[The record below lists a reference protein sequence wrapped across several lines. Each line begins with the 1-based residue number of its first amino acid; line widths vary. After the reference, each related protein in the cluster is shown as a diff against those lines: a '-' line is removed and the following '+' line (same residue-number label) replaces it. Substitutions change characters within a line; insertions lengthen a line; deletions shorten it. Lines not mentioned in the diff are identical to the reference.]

1 MQSNFSGNTSTF
13 FLRSIAFPPVTM
25 RPTYIMHVNDLKILK
40 KYLRSMEQQILL
52 VGFDSHLGT
61 FPIAGRW
68 GLELEHEHEHE
79 VRGGGEEGRQ
89 RQHWPRATELS

>member
-1 MQSNFSGNTSTF
+1 
-13 FLRSIAFPPVTM
+13 
-25 RPTYIMHVNDLKILK
+25 MHVNDFKILK

-68 GLELEHEHEHE
+68 CLELEHELEQ
-79 VRGGGEEGRQ
+79 VQGGREEGRG
-89 RQHWPRATELS
+89 RQHWPWETKLSLC

>member
-1 MQSNFSGNTSTF
+1 
-13 FLRSIAFPPVTM
+13 
-25 RPTYIMHVNDLKILK
+25 
-40 KYLRSMEQQILL
+40 MEQQILL

-61 FPIAGRW
+61 FPIPGRW
-68 GLELEHEHEHE
+68 GLELDEHEQ

>member
-1 MQSNFSGNTSTF
+1 
-13 FLRSIAFPPVTM
+13 
-25 RPTYIMHVNDLKILK
+25 
-40 KYLRSMEQQILL
+40 MEQQILL